1 MNNALVG
8 KRVAITGTLSVPRQ
22 YVYKLLKAVGAT
34 PTNCVSRNTDY
45 LVMGELAIT
54 KAMPNGISHK
64 LAAAAD
70 LRSTGHKIAII
81 SEDDLFSILSPSLHI
96 AKAASW

>member
-1 MNNALVG
+1 
-8 KRVAITGTLSVPRQ
+8 
-22 YVYKLLKAVGAT
+22 
-34 PTNCVSRNTDY
+34 
-45 LVMGELAIT
+45 
-54 KAMPNGISHK
+54 MPNGISHK

-81 SEDDLFSILSPSLHI
+81 SEDDLFSILSPSLRI